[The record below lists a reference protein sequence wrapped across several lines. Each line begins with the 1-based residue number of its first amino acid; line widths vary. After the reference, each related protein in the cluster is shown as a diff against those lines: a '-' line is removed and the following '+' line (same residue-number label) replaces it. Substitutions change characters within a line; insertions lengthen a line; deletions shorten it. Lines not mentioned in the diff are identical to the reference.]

1 MGDPTVGS
9 KVMAILTRFA
19 SLADQTSLLMSSD
32 SLATQRKLPP
42 ETRAKIWKQSN
53 GRIESYSHFDSL
65 VKSGR
70 PYLFIIEL
78 RFRSNP
84 KENSF
89 KKLMQTFQSDP
100 MVWSKVIAILTRY
113 ASLADQI
120 STSTSSDYIETPRK
134 MASEN

>member
-1 MGDPTVGS
+1 
-9 KVMAILTRFA
+9 
-19 SLADQTSLLMSSD
+19 MSSD

-100 MVWSKVIAILTRY
+100 MVWSKVMAILTRY